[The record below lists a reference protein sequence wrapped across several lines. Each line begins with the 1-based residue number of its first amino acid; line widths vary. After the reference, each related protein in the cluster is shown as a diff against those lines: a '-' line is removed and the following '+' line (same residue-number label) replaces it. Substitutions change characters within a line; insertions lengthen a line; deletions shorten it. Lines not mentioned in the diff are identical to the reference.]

1 MLVRTQKGLYMKGIK
16 IRLLPIILLF
26 GSWPLASY
34 SCTTVFCNNKG
45 HDYVVARTTDLYVSD
60 KPRLVVSPRA
70 ISRTGESGE
79 NTLAWTSKY
88 GNIAVTAFL
97 SHAVTDG
104 LNEKGLAVHLLYLS
118 DTQYPTVDATKPTIS
133 NLLWAQYVLDN
144 YSSVNEA
151 LEGTR
156 NLQIVATQLE
166 NKMWP
171 IHLTMEDSSGDSA
184 VIEFIKGKMNVFHGP
199 QYRVVTNEPAYDIQL
214 ANVKR
219 YQGFGGKLSLPGDPD
234 PLSRFVRA
242 SAFLKT
248 LPMANSNLVALAGA
262 FSVIRSVMVPFGA
275 VDTSENQT
283 VDAWAT
289 RWVSVAD
296 LTNTIYYFNA
306 TTAPNIIWVDLKKL
320 DFTAGSPVR
329 SIDPVDIHLVGDIT
343 TQLK

>member
-1 MLVRTQKGLYMKGIK
+1 MKGIK
-16 IRLLPIILLF
+16 ISFLTILF
-26 GSWPLASY
+26 SSWSLASY

-60 KPRLVVSPRA
+60 KPRLVVSPRE
-70 ISRTGESGE
+70 ISRTGESGD
-79 NTLAWTSKY
+79 NSLSWTSKY
-88 GNIAVTAFL
+88 GSIAETAFL

-118 DTQYPTVDATKPTIS
+118 DTEYPKVDATQPTIS

-144 YSSVNEA
+144 YSSVKEA
-151 LEGTR
+151 LAGTK

-166 NKMWP
+166 NKSWP

-248 LPMANSNLVALAGA
+248 LPMAENNLAALAGA

-296 LTNTIYYFNA
+296 LTNSIYYFNA
-306 TTAPNIIWVDLKKL
+306 TSAPNIIWVDLKKL
-320 DFTAGSPVR
+320 NFAPGSPVL
-329 SIDPVDIHLVGDIT
+329 SIDPVDVNLVGDIT
-343 TQLK
+343 TRLK